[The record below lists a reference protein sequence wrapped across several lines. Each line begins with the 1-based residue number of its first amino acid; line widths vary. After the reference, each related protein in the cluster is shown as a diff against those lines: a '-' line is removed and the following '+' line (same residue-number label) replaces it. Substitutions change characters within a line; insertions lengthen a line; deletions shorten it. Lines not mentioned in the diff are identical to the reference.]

1 MKTENLITL
10 GVAGAAIYLLYK
22 SFGIGKSAVNALND
36 TGSAI
41 GSGLYD
47 IFNPSQ
53 DINSTFW
60 IVTFPNGANHAINA
74 MNVRSDGTFTYD
86 DGRNYQIVTA
96 NGKKYARAY

>member
-22 SFGIGKSAVNALND
+22 SFGIGKQAAQVLND

-53 DINSTFW
+53 DINSTFYV
-60 IVTFPNGANHAINA
+60 VTFPDGNSHAINA
-74 MNVRSDGTFTYD
+74 LNVRSDGTFMYT
-86 DGRNYQIVTA
+86 DGVNYQIVTA